1 MKKMSFRAAAG
12 ALLLAFVAG
21 GQTKP
26 QPPAFDQLA
35 KRAAEAREANR
46 LDEAV
51 ALYKKAVGLRA
62 SWAEGWWYL
71 GSMYYETDR
80 YPEGRDAYRK
90 VIAIEPQRGDA
101 WAMLGLCEYQTRDY
115 GSAVQHLEKGS
126 ELGLG
131 GNRNLANVVHYHRAI
146 LLNRFGHFEAA
157 LTDLLPFAQESNASP
172 SVIEAFGVSA
182 LRMLFLP
189 HEIPPD
195 KRDVVLKAGWANYYF
210 TAQRAE
216 DARRA
221 FEELVAAYPNESNVH
236 YVYGLSLLQADSD
249 GALREFR
256 RELELT
262 PAHVPARLQIAF
274 EYLKRGEPESG
285 LKPAQEAVE
294 LEPRLFI
301 GHHALGRIYLEM
313 GNLPKAIEELALT
326 VKLAPESPQ
335 AHFALATA
343 YARAG
348 KTEEA
353 ARERAEFTRLDKL
366 RKE

>member
-1 MKKMSFRAAAG
+1 MKQQSYRTAAA
-12 ALLLAFVAG
+12 AIMLAFSTF
-21 GQTKP
+21 GQT
-26 QPPAFDQLA
+26 AGFDQVA
-35 KRAAEAREANR
+35 KRAAEAREAHR
-46 LDEAV
+46 LDEAIS
-51 ALYKKAVGLRA
+51 LYKKAVALRP

-80 YPEGRDAYRK
+80 YPDARDAYGK
-90 VIAIEPQRGDA
+90 VTALEPKRGDA

-115 GSAVQHLEKGS
+115 GTAIRHLEMGT

-146 LLNRFGHFEAA
+146 LLNRFGQFEAA
-157 LTDLLPFAQESNASP
+157 LADLLPFAQEGNTNP
-172 SVIEAFGVSA
+172 TVIEAFGVSA

-189 HEIPPD
+189 REIPPD
-195 KRDVVLKAGWANYYF
+195 KRDLVLKAGWANYYF

-216 DARRA
+216 EAKRA
-221 FEELVAAYPNESNVH
+221 FEELAAAYPNESNVH
-236 YVYGLSLLQADSD
+236 YAYGLSLLQADPD
-249 GALREFR
+249 AALREFR
-256 RELELT
+256 KELEIT

-294 LEPRLFI
+294 LDPRLFI

-313 GNLPKAIEELALT
+313 GDLQKAIGELERT

-348 KTEEA
+348 KHEEA
-353 ARERAEFTRLDKL
+353 ARERAEFTRLEKL
-366 RKE
+366 RKK